1 MKSVVLALFAFVS
14 VSSAVHA
21 GTQGG
26 AQVYACLDPVT
37 KRLGPCFYDLANQ
50 QFEDACYNPETK
62 RYEPCVSDESA
73 NQNQ

>member
-1 MKSVVLALFAFVS
+1 MKTVVLALIAFVS

-21 GTQGG
+21 GNAGG

-37 KRLGPCFYDLANQ
+37 KRLGPCFYDLTKQ
-50 QFEDACYNPETK
+50 QFEEACYNPETK

-73 NQNQ
+73 NENQ